1 MGTKERRIAERD
13 QIRKKIFD
21 AASGIIIEEG
31 FEKLSIRK
39 IADRIEYSPGV
50 IYNYFKDKNE
60 IVERII
66 AENIQRICDS
76 VLSLDL
82 AEMNPKEALKLGL
95 TRFAAAMLE
104 NRQQYKAI
112 MLSGM
117 HASMFREDN
126 SETGRLRE
134 LLVQVLRNGNES
146 GIFQARN
153 EEVTAMLLIASVF
166 GLLNTLVQEKIEDP
180 AAEAMFIESQT
191 EILVR
196 GVSVHSYTETGG
208 CS

>member
-1 MGTKERRIAERD
+1 MGRKERRLAEREH
-13 QIRKKIFD
+13 IRKIIFD
-21 AASGIIIEEG
+21 AASDIIIEDG

-66 AENIQRICDS
+66 AENIKRICDS
-76 VLSLDL
+76 MLSLGL
-82 AEMNPKEALKLGL
+82 QEMSPKEALELGL
-95 TRFAAAMLE
+95 TRFAGIMLE

-112 MLSGM
+112 MMSGM
-117 HASMFREDN
+117 NVSLFREEK
-126 SETGRLRE
+126 SETGRLSE
-134 LLVQVLRNGNES
+134 LLIGVLKNGKDS
-146 GIFQARN
+146 GVFDVRS

-166 GLLNTLVQEKIEDP
+166 GLLNTLVQEEIED
-180 AAEAMFIESQT
+180 EKTQAMLIESHV

-196 GVSVHSYTETGG
+196 GVSGHS
-208 CS
+208 

>member
-1 MGTKERRIAERD
+1 MGRKERRLAEREH
-13 QIRKKIFD
+13 IRKIIFD
-21 AASGIIIEEG
+21 AASDIIIEDG

-66 AENIQRICDS
+66 AENIKRICDS
-76 VLSLDL
+76 MLSLGL
-82 AEMNPKEALKLGL
+82 QEMSPKEALELGL
-95 TRFAAAMLE
+95 TRFAGIMLE

-117 HASMFREDN
+117 NVSLFREDK
-126 SETGRLRE
+126 SETGRLSE
-134 LLVQVLRNGNES
+134 LLIGVLKNGKDS
-146 GIFQARN
+146 GVFDVRS
-153 EEVTAMLLIASVF
+153 EEVTAMLLIASIF
-166 GLLNTLVQEKIEDP
+166 GLLNTLVQEEIED
-180 AAEAMFIESQT
+180 EKTQAMLIESHV

-196 GVSVHSYTETGG
+196 GVSGHS
-208 CS
+208 

>member
-1 MGTKERRIAERD
+1 MGTKERRLAEREH
-13 QIRKKIFD
+13 IRKIIFD
-21 AASGIIIEEG
+21 AASDIIIEDG

-66 AENIQRICDS
+66 AENIKRLCDS
-76 VLSLDL
+76 MLSLGL
-82 AEMNPKEALKLGL
+82 QEMSPKEALELGL
-95 TRFAAAMLE
+95 TRFASIMLE

-117 HASMFREDN
+117 NVSLFREDK
-126 SETGRLRE
+126 SETGRLSE
-134 LLVQVLRNGNES
+134 LLIGVLKDGKDS
-146 GIFQARN
+146 GVFDVRS
-153 EEVTAMLLIASVF
+153 EEIAAMLLIASVF
-166 GLLNTLVQEKIEDP
+166 GLLNTLVQEKIED
-180 AAEAMFIESQT
+180 EKTQAMLIESHV

-196 GVSVHSYTETGG
+196 GVSGHS
-208 CS
+208 

>member
-66 AENIQRICDS
+66 AENIERICDS

-82 AEMNPKEALKLGL
+82 AAMNPKKALKLGL

-104 NRQQYKAI
+104 NRRQYKAI

-117 HASMFREDN
+117 QASMFREAD

-180 AAEAMFIESQT
+180 AAEAMLIESQA

-196 GVSVHSYTETGG
+196 GVSAYQ
-208 CS
+208 

>member
-1 MGTKERRIAERD
+1 MGTKERRLAEREH
-13 QIRKKIFD
+13 IRKIIFD
-21 AASGIIIEEG
+21 AASDIIIEDG

-66 AENIQRICDS
+66 AENIKRICDS
-76 VLSLDL
+76 MLSLGL
-82 AEMNPKEALKLGL
+82 QEMSPKAALELGL
-95 TRFAAAMLE
+95 TRFAGIMLE

-117 HASMFREDN
+117 NVSLFREDK
-126 SETGRLRE
+126 SETGWLSE
-134 LLVQVLRNGNES
+134 LLIGVLKNGKDS
-146 GIFQARN
+146 GVFDVRS

-166 GLLNTLVQEKIEDP
+166 GLLNTLVQEEIEDEKTQ
-180 AAEAMFIESQT
+180 ALLIESHV

-196 GVSVHSYTETGG
+196 GVSGHS
-208 CS
+208 

>member
-66 AENIQRICDS
+66 AENIERICDS

-82 AEMNPKEALKLGL
+82 AGMNPKKALKLGL

-104 NRQQYKAI
+104 NRRQYKAI

-117 HASMFREDN
+117 QASMFREAD

-180 AAEAMFIESQT
+180 AAEAMLIESQA

-196 GVSVHSYTETGG
+196 GVSAYQ
-208 CS
+208 